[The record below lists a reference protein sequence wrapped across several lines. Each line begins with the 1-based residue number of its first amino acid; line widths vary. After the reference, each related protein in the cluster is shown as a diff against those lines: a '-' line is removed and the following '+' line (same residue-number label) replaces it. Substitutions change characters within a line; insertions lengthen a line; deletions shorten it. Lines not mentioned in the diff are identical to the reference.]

1 MKRVVVPVLVVC
13 LFLVAGCR
21 SAGRK
26 AKGPEGPA
34 LPVTIQT
41 LPSQTVLTLA
51 HTGPYEGMEETIDR
65 LFSFMEQQ
73 GIQPTGELMGAFYD
87 DPMNTPAEECR
98 YEVRIPVA
106 PGTAADAPFEV
117 KTVPPTQTAGVT
129 LVGSYE
135 KISEEY
141 GKLYTWIREHG
152 YRPAGPLLEVYLVH
166 PGSGVAP
173 SEYETEVHVPIEPLT
188 K

>member
-1 MKRVVVPVLVVC
+1 MKRIVLPVLVVC

-21 SAGRK
+21 SAGKK
-26 AKGPEGPA
+26 ADGPRSTELPA
-34 LPVTIQT
+34 TIQT
-41 LPSQTVLTLA
+41 LPSQTVLALA
-51 HTGPYEGMEETIDR
+51 HTGPYEGMTETIDR

-73 GIQPTGELMGAFYD
+73 GIQPTGELMGVFWD

-106 PGTAADAPFEV
+106 PGTEVDAPFVV
-117 KTVPPTQTAGVT
+117 KTIPPTATAGVA

-135 KISEEY
+135 KIAEEY

-152 YRPAGPLLEVYLVH
+152 YRVAGPLVEVYLVH
-166 PGSGVAP
+166 PGSGVPPA
-173 SEYETEVHVPIEPLT
+173 EYQTEVHVPIEPAN
-188 K
+188 